1 MVKGIPTLIDS
12 SDDVID
18 SSVDVIDSCDDVIV
32 TLSPVQCVFTSYV
45 ESAES
50 L

>member
-1 MVKGIPTLIDS
+1 MVEGTPTLIDIC
-12 SDDVID
+12 DDVID
-18 SSVDVIDSCDDVIV
+18 ICDDVIV
-32 TLSPVQCVFTSYV
+32 TLSPVFTSYV